1 MGVIRKWCM
10 FLVLSL
16 WLFPL
21 AGFAGENIHKT
32 ILPNGL
38 TVLIQENHVLPI
50 VTTAILYKVGLRNE
64 AGEGS
69 GKAHFV
75 EHMLFKG
82 TNRYPKGEIAK
93 IINKLGGRLEAFTSL
108 DYSAF
113 FFDLPS
119 RYLNIGLEI
128 EANRMNHC
136 NFDPE
141 EFEAE
146 RKVIMEEKKMSLDA
160 PHESLAEETL
170 RQSFSRH
177 PYRKTVLGTLENLKN
192 LKREE
197 LVEFYRTFYQ
207 PNNAVLVV
215 VGDIETGVA
224 LKSIR
229 QYFDPIPKGSEPP
242 KVGLVEPGQKRG
254 KNFTLKRQ
262 VTFPVI
268 EISFKAPPVDS
279 RDSYSLQVLDSILTE
294 GKSSR
299 LYKKLV
305 RDQAIFNDVSS
316 AFYETIDPFIYSIFG
331 ELKEGTKPA
340 SAEAALF
347 KEITLL
353 QQQPPGERE
362 VDKAKNQLEANFIFD
377 LELIDEQAKRLG
389 VAEIL
394 YGYENLQKYIQK
406 IRSVTPEDI
415 QKTAQK
421 YFRDENRIVGWLL
434 PETK

>member
-1 MGVIRKWCM
+1 
-10 FLVLSL
+10 LVLSL
-16 WLFPL
+16 WLSPL
-21 AGFAGENIHKT
+21 AGFAGEKVHKT

-64 AGEGS
+64 AGESS

-82 TNRYPKGEIAK
+82 TDRYKKGEIAK

-108 DYSAF
+108 DYTVF

-136 NFDPE
+136 AFDPG

-160 PHESLAEETL
+160 PHDNLEEETL
-170 RQSFSRH
+170 KQSFSLH
-177 PYRKTVLGTLENLKN
+177 PYRKTVLGTLENLKS
-192 LKREE
+192 LKREA
-197 LVEFYRTFYQ
+197 LVEFYHSFYQ

-215 VGDIETGVA
+215 VGDIETGSA

-229 QYFDPIPKGSEPP
+229 QYFDPIIKGSEPP
-242 KVGLVEPGQKRG
+242 KVGLVEPQQRLG
-254 KNFTLKRQ
+254 KSFTLKRQ

-305 RDQAIFNDVSS
+305 RDQFIFNSVSS
-316 AFYETIDPFIYSIFG
+316 AYYETIDPFIYSIVG
-331 ELKEGTKPA
+331 ELREGTKPA
-340 SAEAALF
+340 SGEAALF

-353 QQQPPGERE
+353 QLQPPSERE
-362 VDKAKNQLEANFIFD
+362 VEKAKNQLEADFTFD
-377 LELIDEQAKRLG
+377 REIIDEQAKRLG

-394 YGYENLQKYIQK
+394 YGYGNLEKYIQK

-415 QKTAQK
+415 QRTAQK
-421 YFRDENRIVGWLL
+421 YFRDEDRIVGWLL
-434 PETK
+434 PEIK